1 MKTVMLFDHLQ
12 AVRARKAALGLV
24 DTPESVEAMR
34 NKGGNRTHAKRVLLR
49 RAARRAKAAGKA
61 PVASHF

>member
-1 MKTVMLFDHLQ
+1 MLFDYLE

-34 NKGGNRTHAKRVLLR
+34 NKGDNRTPAKRALLR
-49 RAARRAKAAGKA
+49 RAARRAKAAGKTQA
-61 PVASHF
+61 ASYF